1 MDKKELK
8 FYEAPAAEVVD
19 LELQGMLCV
28 SGEVEGLEDKD
39 DVTGGNGG
47 LF

>member
-1 MDKKELK
+1 MNKKELK
-8 FYEAPAAEVVD
+8 FYEAPAFEVV
-19 LELQGMLCV
+19 EVKMQGMLCV
-28 SGEVEGLEDKD
+28 SGEMEGMENQD